1 MRRST
6 FNQIFSLVFFL
17 CLLTGSFASA
27 QDRIRV
33 AEAEAKK
40 SVLSKVDPSYPPMAR
55 QMKIAGRV
63 EVDVEVDPTGRVEKV
78 TVINGNL
85 LLGGACV
92 NAVKQWHF
100 SPFSAGGKPASA
112 VLRLGFDFTL

>member
-1 MRRST
+1 MRRLT
-6 FNQIFSLVFFL
+6 FYQFCSLVFSL
-17 CLLTGSFASA
+17 CLLTGSLASA

-40 SVLSKVDPSYPPMAR
+40 SVLNKVDPAYPPMAR

-63 EVDVEVDPTGRVEKV
+63 EVDVEVDPTGQVEKV
-78 TVINGNL
+78 TVVNGNL

-92 NAVKQWHF
+92 NAVKQWRF
-100 SPFSAGGKPASA
+100 SPFNSGGKPMSA
-112 VLRLGFDFTL
+112 VARLAFDFTL